1 MLGFK
6 RPYLCGTHA
15 CSMTVQ
21 QVKQMQMQS
30 RAVCHLLSSTQG
42 PAGAVREYISSVPQ
56 PPPTQRSKDL
66 FSINQKR
73 SYRQASCAVQSTLSD
88 LSGLSPR
95 QRVHC
100 PPSPALACCRSRAR
114 ARWQEVL
121 GHLRGSCSSP
131 WGLCSS
137 TSAQV
142 ISLPVTGFNFF

>member
-1 MLGFK
+1 MELKQEHMVGCLGLK
-6 RPYLCGTHA
+6 PVCGTHA

-21 QVKQMQMQS
+21 QAKQSKANAKQS
-30 RAVCHLLSSTQG
+30 RVSPT
-42 PAGAVREYISSVPQ
+42 Q

-73 SYRQASCAVQSTLSD
+73 SCRQASCAVQSTPSD
-88 LSGLSPR
+88 LSDLSPR

-100 PPSPALACCRSRAR
+100 PPSPALACCRAR

-142 ISLPVTGFNFF
+142 ISLPITGSLVLVLISSDF